1 MFTNNVIKKREEHLK
16 IFWHIHLVSTLAKIL
31 KTGELKKKKSQKKKR
46 KEKQS
51 QSSVQKYKES
61 HYFLSWN

>member
-1 MFTNNVIKKREEHLK
+1 MYLRNLIVDGTINFNK
-16 IFWHIHLVSTLAKIL
+16 IRMPGL
-31 KTGELKKKKSQKKKR
+31 KKR

-61 HYFLSWN
+61 HYFLSWK

>member
-1 MFTNNVIKKREEHLK
+1 MYLRNLIVDGTINFNKIRRPGLK
-16 IFWHIHLVSTLAKIL
+16 
-31 KTGELKKKKSQKKKR
+31 KKKR

-61 HYFLSWN
+61 HYFLSWK